1 MKGGS
6 AEEPPLILR
15 KEVKA
20 LWTTRPHSPAL
31 ISLATRVGLTE
42 AMDKAVALINDP
54 KTSAADK
61 RELTQLLAERR
72 SEAAQRLLLQQF
84 SAEKST
90 SRRIE
95 IMTALQRFE
104 SDQIAPALLDRWEIM
119 SSREHETAQNILS
132 SRANWSLALLQ
143 AVDQGKLAR
152 EAIKPPVYWRWRI
165 MAARPSSRLCAN
177 IGVSCA
183 KAMRLAR
190 NVWRRSPS

>member
-1 MKGGS
+1 MLEFGRVQDAQRLACSGGEAGLKGGS

-42 AMDKAVALINDP
+42 AMDKAVTLIKDP
-54 KTSAADK
+54 KTSAANK

-72 SEAAQRLLLQQF
+72 SEVAQRLLLQQF
-84 SAEKST
+84 SAEKSS

-104 SDQIAPALLDRWEIM
+104 SDQIAPALLDRWDTM
-119 SSREHETAQNILS
+119 SSRAHETAGDGDSWRQDPH
-132 SRANWSLALLQ
+132 RACAQTLG
-143 AVDQGKLAR
+143 AVAPKQ
-152 EAIKPPVYWRWRI
+152 
-165 MAARPSSRLCAN
+165 
-177 IGVSCA
+177 
-183 KAMRLAR
+183 
-190 NVWRRSPS
+190 